1 MYFIDLI
8 MQATTLEPIHN
19 GDFSFWSLFV
29 RADWVVKL
37 VMLILI
43 VASIWSWAIAVDK
56 GITMFLLKRRAKLF
70 EETFWS
76 GKTLDELSRAMAG
89 DTRDPMARVF
99 AAAMREYDESM
110 TSPRNDAAI
119 LSTRERIDRVM
130 NLVVNRELSKAERG
144 LSVLATI
151 GSASVFIGL
160 FGTVWGIMNSFRA
173 IAASQNTN
181 LSVVAPGI
189 AEALFAT
196 ALGLIAAIP
205 AVIFYNKYSSDIDK
219 YADSVSQNFERVS
232 SVAIGTASGGRRQS
246 SRRRGRKHRLNAE
259 INVTPLVDVMLVL
272 LIVFMIAAPLLSVG
286 VPVELP
292 KTDAKS
298 LPSQQEP
305 ITITVDF
312 DGKIFIQEEQ
322 ITLDELASRL
332 VAVSANGYDERI
344 YLRADQDSD
353 YGAVMRVMARVNS
366 AGFSN
371 LGLVTDPISQ

>member
-37 VMLILI
+37 VMIILI
-43 VASIWSWAIAVDK
+43 IASIWSWAIAVDK

-76 GKTLDELSRAMAG
+76 GKTLDELSRAMGG

-219 YADSVSQNFERVS
+219 YA
-232 SVAIGTASGGRRQS
+232 GRLE
-246 SRRRGRKHRLNAE
+246 GYA
-259 INVTPLVDVMLVL
+259 
-272 LIVFMIAAPLLSVG
+272 
-286 VPVELP
+286 
-292 KTDAKS
+292 
-298 LPSQQEP
+298 
-305 ITITVDF
+305 
-312 DGKIFIQEEQ
+312 
-322 ITLDELASRL
+322 DELSAILSRK
-332 VAVSANGYDERI
+332 
-344 YLRADQDSD
+344 
-353 YGAVMRVMARVNS
+353 
-366 AGFSN
+366 
-371 LGLVTDPISQ
+371 ISKG

>member
-37 VMLILI
+37 VMIILI

-76 GKTLDELSRAMAG
+76 GKTLDELSRAMGG

-110 TSPRNDAAI
+110 RSPRNDAAI

-144 LSVLATI
+144 LSILATI

-160 FGTVWGIMNSFRA
+160 FGTV
-173 IAASQNTN
+173 
-181 LSVVAPGI
+181 
-189 AEALFAT
+189 
-196 ALGLIAAIP
+196 
-205 AVIFYNKYSSDIDK
+205 
-219 YADSVSQNFERVS
+219 
-232 SVAIGTASGGRRQS
+232 
-246 SRRRGRKHRLNAE
+246 
-259 INVTPLVDVMLVL
+259 
-272 LIVFMIAAPLLSVG
+272 
-286 VPVELP
+286 
-292 KTDAKS
+292 
-298 LPSQQEP
+298 
-305 ITITVDF
+305 
-312 DGKIFIQEEQ
+312 
-322 ITLDELASRL
+322 
-332 VAVSANGYDERI
+332 
-344 YLRADQDSD
+344 
-353 YGAVMRVMARVNS
+353 
-366 AGFSN
+366 
-371 LGLVTDPISQ
+371 

>member
-37 VMLILI
+37 VMIVLI

-76 GKTLDELSRAMAG
+76 GKTLDELSRAMGG

-219 YADSVSQNFERVS
+219 YA
-232 SVAIGTASGGRRQS
+232 GRLE
-246 SRRRGRKHRLNAE
+246 GYA
-259 INVTPLVDVMLVL
+259 
-272 LIVFMIAAPLLSVG
+272 
-286 VPVELP
+286 
-292 KTDAKS
+292 
-298 LPSQQEP
+298 
-305 ITITVDF
+305 
-312 DGKIFIQEEQ
+312 
-322 ITLDELASRL
+322 DELSAILSRK
-332 VAVSANGYDERI
+332 
-344 YLRADQDSD
+344 
-353 YGAVMRVMARVNS
+353 
-366 AGFSN
+366 
-371 LGLVTDPISQ
+371 ISKG

>member
-1 MYFIDLI
+1 MYLFDLI
-8 MQATTLEPIHN
+8 MQATTLEPVVH
-19 GDFSFWSLFV
+19 GDFSFWSLFK
-29 RADWVVKL
+29 RADWVVKA
-37 VMLILI
+37 VMIILI
-43 VASIWSWAIAVDK
+43 IASIWSWAIAVDK
-56 GITMFLLKRRAKLF
+56 AITMYLLKRRAKLF

-110 TSPRNDAAI
+110 SSPRNDAAI

-219 YADSVSQNFERVS
+219 YA
-232 SVAIGTASGGRRQS
+232 GRLE
-246 SRRRGRKHRLNAE
+246 GYA
-259 INVTPLVDVMLVL
+259 
-272 LIVFMIAAPLLSVG
+272 
-286 VPVELP
+286 
-292 KTDAKS
+292 
-298 LPSQQEP
+298 
-305 ITITVDF
+305 
-312 DGKIFIQEEQ
+312 
-322 ITLDELASRL
+322 DELSAILSRK
-332 VAVSANGYDERI
+332 
-344 YLRADQDSD
+344 
-353 YGAVMRVMARVNS
+353 
-366 AGFSN
+366 
-371 LGLVTDPISQ
+371 ISKG